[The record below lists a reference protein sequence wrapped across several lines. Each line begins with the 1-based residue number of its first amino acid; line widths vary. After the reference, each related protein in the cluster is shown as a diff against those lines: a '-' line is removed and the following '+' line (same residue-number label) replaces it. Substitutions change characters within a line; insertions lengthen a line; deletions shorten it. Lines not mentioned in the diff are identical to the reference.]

1 MDVSRRG
8 AARVAAGAALAVAL
22 VGTGA
27 AAAALHVREAP
38 RVAYVVDGDT
48 IRLTDKV
55 YVRLVQIDTPEE
67 GTGEC
72 YSRAAAKALRR
83 LLPDGSEV
91 RLEAD
96 PRLDQIDRFG
106 RLLRYV
112 WFRGVNLNLELVH
125 EGAATVWFYGHD
137 RGRYAEALLAAA
149 RNARAAN
156 RGLWGACDTVWD
168 PYGPAITRQ
177 KRKKG

>member
-1 MDVSRRG
+1 
-8 AARVAAGAALAVAL
+8 
-22 VGTGA
+22 
-27 AAAALHVREAP
+27 
-38 RVAYVVDGDT
+38 VAYVVDGDT

-72 YSRAAAKALRR
+72 YSRAAARALRR

-96 PRLDQIDRFG
+96 ARLDQVDRFD

-112 WFRGVNLNLELVH
+112 WFRGVNLNLELVR
-125 EGAATVWFYGHD
+125 EGAATVWFYDHD
-137 RGRYAEALLAAA
+137 RGRYADALLVAA
-149 RNARAAN
+149 RSARAAN
-156 RGLWGACDTVWD
+156 KGLWGACDTVWD
-168 PYGPAITRQ
+168 PYGPAITHQ